1 MPCASHSPERA
12 ALAELQGLGLRDVVR
27 DRWPNERVHLLGLP
41 GGHVPSGPRDAD
53 RPRRRRRSSR
63 RAAHRPGPAAGHRPR
78 MERHRPS
85 GLPSR
90 RRPPPWERSHP
101 RGDPT
106 GTGFAR
112 SGRSPGLRV
121 GCASGR
127 RRRRRPARGSR
138 PRCRSRPPASTIV
151 PSDAAMPRS
160 SRATTPPAQ
169 RTAAGRSPSRTV
181 PSATRSSARPP
192 LGRASRC
199 ETRRF
204 RADCRPGAPHLLL
217 DRRMPRR
224 APSGERG
231 GGGYLFGVTGPMRSA
246 VAARITLRSKDTTAA
261 LTCFAVA
268 RQ

>member
-127 RRRRRPARGSR
+127 RRRRRPSRGSR

-160 SRATTPPAQ
+160 SRATTP
-169 RTAAGRSPSRTV
+169 
-181 PSATRSSARPP
+181 ARPP
-192 LGRASRC
+192 HRGRSIAVTDCPVSDEEQCQAASGSSVPLRNPPISGRLSARC
-199 ETRRF
+199 STS
-204 RADCRPGAPHLLL
+204 APRSAHASS
-217 DRRMPRR
+217 RS
-224 APSGERG
+224 SGERG